1 MKSFDKIPI
10 PANILSVVCSRSNA
24 EVGKLVKAITTY
36 ALEGKR
42 TELDDPR
49 LDAYFE
55 LAALDIDSMRTAAEV
70 KSRKCSESAKCRTTG
85 SSNNSAKKANA
96 TNAKPKV
103 NVATVAE
110 VNEVPSSSIAEVAT
124 PVVHTAEATTA
135 QNADNANAF
144 NATDINSS
152 FKLMVGVYQ
161 KIGNNESQAFDA
173 WSHLTADERMAAFAY
188 AQRMPGDLTS
198 RSYLFIYLRDKEWTK
213 VMTANQ

>member
-1 MKSFDKIPI
+1 MKLFDKIPI
-10 PANILSVVCSRSNA
+10 PANILSVVCTRSNA

-110 VNEVPSSSIAEVAT
+110 ANEAPSSPIAEVAT
-124 PVVHTAEATTA
+124 PVAHTAEATTA
-135 QNADNANAF
+135 PNAVHANAF
-144 NATDINSS
+144 TATDVNSS
-152 FKLMVGVYQ
+152 FKLMIGVYQ
-161 KIGNNESQAFDA
+161 KIGNNEAQAFDA
-173 WSHLTADERMAAFAY
+173 WSHLTADERMAAFTY
-188 AQRMPGDLTS
+188 AQRMPSDLTS
-198 RSYLFIYLRDKEWTK
+198 RSYLYIYLRDKEWIGK
-213 VMTANQ
+213 